1 MARRE
6 TMANDILMD
15 ITSSLVE
22 CEPDL
27 TARLTDEAL
36 ETGVEPLAI
45 IDRGLVP
52 GMEVV
57 GQKFEAGEY
66 FLPQLV
72 IAANAM
78 QQAMESLEPALYARQ
93 QVTESAG
100 RVVIGTVEGDIHE
113 IGKSLVATMLSA
125 NGFRVYD
132 LGVDVSPAIF
142 VDKVRET
149 KADLLGLS
157 ALLTTTMTAQREVI
171 QAVEEAGIR
180 DRVKVM
186 VGGAPVTQEWADA
199 IGADGYAEDVIGAVE
214 LGKRLMG

>member
-1 MARRE
+1 MSKE
-6 TMANDILMD
+6 ILME
-15 ITSSLVE
+15 ITRSLVE

-27 TARLTDEAL
+27 TVRSTEEAL
-36 ETGVEPLAI
+36 KAGVEPLDVI
-45 IDRGLVP
+45 ERGLVP
-52 GMEVV
+52 GMEIV
-57 GQKFEAGEY
+57 GERFETGEY

-78 QQAMESLEPALYARQ
+78 QQAMTLLEPQLRARQ
-93 QVTESAG
+93 QVTQSAG
-100 RVVIGTVEGDIHE
+100 TVVIGTVEGDIHE
-113 IGKSLVATMLSA
+113 IGKSLVATMMSA

-132 LGVDVSPAIF
+132 VGVDVPPATF

-171 QAVEEAGIR
+171 RAVEEAGIR
-180 DRVKVM
+180 EHVKVM
-186 VGGAPVTQEWADA
+186 LGGAPVTQEWADT

-214 LGKRLMG
+214 LGKRLVV